1 MIESNADRAEPNQT
15 RPSVGSLGVIL
26 AQFSIRVDFLF
37 DLVNFT
43 VTYQVFN
50 IILHLLGRFVLIFT
64 GALLQG
70 LNQSLIDLVLLI
82 KR

>member
-1 MIESNADRAEPNQT
+1 
-15 RPSVGSLGVIL
+15 VIL